1 MHLSEAPR
9 WGEFMFTWKNVSIH
23 VPAFLNSYA
32 RYSRDEY
39 WDKLVAAHPWDSYI
53 KLEMIHVSP

>member
-1 MHLSEAPR
+1 MKISEAPC

-32 RYSRDEY
+32 RYKSGDY
-39 WDKLVAAHPWDSYI
+39 WDKLVAANPHTIYI
-53 KLEMIHVSP
+53 KLEMTHVD